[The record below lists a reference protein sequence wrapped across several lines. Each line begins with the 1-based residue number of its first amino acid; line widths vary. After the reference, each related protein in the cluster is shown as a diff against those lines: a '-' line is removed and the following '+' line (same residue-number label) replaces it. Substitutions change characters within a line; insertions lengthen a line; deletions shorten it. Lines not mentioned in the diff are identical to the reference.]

1 MQLARQHR
9 IVPDQESV
17 MKLRSCTIL
26 LAAALGAAATTVHAD
41 WQLDAEASSLYYVT
55 SKAAAVSEINSFATL
70 NGGIDAQGRATLGI
84 DLASVQT
91 NIEIRDQRMRE
102 IVFQTEQFPQA
113 SVTLQVDAAA
123 LAAMAPG
130 SSVTTNVEATLELH
144 GVSQSLP
151 AELQIIK
158 LDADSILVHNSK
170 PLLVA
175 AGSFGLAEG
184 VEQLREIA
192 GLPSINPN
200 VVVDFTLVYHQ
211 R

>member
-1 MQLARQHR
+1 
-9 IVPDQESV
+9 
-17 MKLRSCTIL
+17 MKQRNSRLL
-26 LAAALGAAATTVHAD
+26 LAVALCAGASAAQAD
-41 WQLDAEASSLYYVT
+41 WQLDADASSLYYVT
-55 SKAAAVSEINSFATL
+55 SKAAAVSELNSF
-70 NGGIDAQGRATLGI
+70 GGLSGAIDAQGMATLGI

-102 IVFQTEQFPQA
+102 IVFQTAQYPQA
-113 SVTLQVDAAA
+113 TVSLQVDAAA
-123 LAAMAPG
+123 LDAMAPG
-130 SSVTTNVEATLELH
+130 SSTELEVEATLDLH
-144 GVSQSLP
+144 GMSQSLP
-151 AELQIIK
+151 ASLQVVK
-158 LDADSILVHNSK
+158 LDDDSIRIHNSK

-175 AGSFGLAEG
+175 AGSFGLAES

>member
-1 MQLARQHR
+1 
-9 IVPDQESV
+9 
-17 MKLRSCTIL
+17 MKQRSSILL
-26 LAAALGAAATTVHAD
+26 LAAALGLGAGAAQAE
-41 WQLDAEASSLYYVT
+41 WQLDADASSLHYVT
-55 SKAAAVSEINSFATL
+55 SKASAVSEINSFATL
-70 NGGIDAQGRATLGI
+70 AGSIDAQGRATLQI

-102 IVFQTEQFPQA
+102 IVFQTGQYPQA
-113 SVTLQVDAAA
+113 TVSLQVDTAALDA
-123 LAAMAPG
+123 LAAG
-130 SSVTTNVEATLELH
+130 SSMLLNAEATLELH
-144 GVSQSLP
+144 GMSQGLP

-158 LDADSILVHNSK
+158 LDAGSVLVHNSK

-200 VVVDFTLVYHQ
+200 VVVDFTLVYRQ
-211 R
+211 P